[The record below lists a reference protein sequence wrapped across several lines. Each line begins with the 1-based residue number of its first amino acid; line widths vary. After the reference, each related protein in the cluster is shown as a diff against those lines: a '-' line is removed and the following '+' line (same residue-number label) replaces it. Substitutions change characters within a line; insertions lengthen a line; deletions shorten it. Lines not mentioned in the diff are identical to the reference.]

1 MTMAILTR
9 TGWLCPFCAAVLMA
23 GLMLFSLPGLAA
35 PDTGK
40 YDPPPNVL
48 EGRQLVEA
56 LRAGGYIIYF
66 RHGIT
71 DHSID
76 DTDRVNLANC
86 ATQRPLSEEGRQ
98 QMRGIGEA
106 IKALGIRVSTVLSSP
121 FCRSMDSAKLAFG
134 RMEIVDDLR
143 QGVEADVATTERQAR
158 ALRKMLATAPSEP
171 GANTVISG
179 HTSNLL
185 EATGIWPKP
194 EGVAIVFK
202 PGADG
207 KFTYI
212 ATIPPAHWRE
222 FVRSGNK
229 SVGR

>member
-1 MTMAILTR
+1 MSLFN
-9 TGWLCPFCAAVLMA
+9 LKPLYAAVLMA
-23 GLMLFSLPGLAA
+23 GLMLFSLPTLAA
-35 PDTGK
+35 PDTSK
-40 YDPPPNVL
+40 HDPPPNVL

-56 LRAGGYIIYF
+56 LRAGGYVIYF

-71 DHSID
+71 DHSKD

-86 ATQRPLSEEGRQ
+86 ATQRPLSKEGRQ

-134 RMEIVDDLR
+134 RIEIVDDLR

-171 GANTVISG
+171 GANTVLSG